1 VPKGFRCHHVHEEDG
16 AVLGTE
22 HVRAQLE
29 TEVELHVVLE
39 VSNAVNGH
47 LWQPVK
53 WSCSAAAGPVKLQ
66 PGSGQKHGPCRH
78 KFSCHFLLE

>member
-39 VSNAVNGH
+39 VSNAMNRYFKNLDGH
-47 LWQPVK
+47 
-53 WSCSAAAGPVKLQ
+53 
-66 PGSGQKHGPCRH
+66 R
-78 KFSCHFLLE
+78 